1 MGKFA
6 KAHAEQA
13 KLKIGIYGES
23 GSGKTF
29 TSLLFAEWLA
39 AKEGK
44 RVAFIDTE
52 RGSDFYARS
61 IKERAVHP
69 QAFDF
74 DALYTRSIH
83 EAIEAVEDLNPAEH
97 GVLIIDSITHLWEAA
112 KEAYAGKLTSK
123 GGIPVQAWGEIKK
136 PYKRLM
142 SLFLDG
148 DFHAIVCGREGVMM
162 EQDADGEAKV
172 VGKRMKSEG
181 ETPYEPHILL
191 RFHPS
196 REEKTGLYIISFLC
210 EKDRSGILTGKT
222 IQNPTFE
229 VLEPI
234 YGYLTPGAQGKVGSL
249 EDAAAQDA
257 ARAEEKEEK
266 KQAAREALYDTIRRA
281 ILAADSVDSLKAA
294 WELMK
299 GKKTALGAEFVE
311 KLEATKDARKVEL
324 VEAA

>member
-13 KLKIGIYGES
+13 KLKIGEYGES

-29 TSLLFAEWLA
+29 TALLFAEWLA
-39 AKEGK
+39 AQEKK
-44 RVAFIDTE
+44 RVAFVDTE
-52 RGSDFYARS
+52 RGSDFYART

-69 QAFDF
+69 AAFDF
-74 DALYTRSIH
+74 DALYTRSLH
-83 EAIEAVEDLNPAEH
+83 ETIEAVEELDSSVY
-97 GVLIIDSITHLWEAA
+97 GVLVIDSITHLWEAA

-162 EQDADGEAKV
+162 ETDADGESKV

-191 RFHPS
+191 RFHPM
-196 REEKTGLYIISFLC
+196 REENTGLYIPSLFC

-222 IQNPTFE
+222 IQMPTAE
-229 VLEPI
+229 ILAPI
-234 YGYLTPGAQGKVGSL
+234 YSYLTPGAQGKVGSL
-249 EDAAAQDA
+249 EDAAAKDA

-266 KQAAREALYDTIRRA
+266 KQAEREALYDAIRRS
-281 ILAADSVDSLKAA
+281 ILNAETVEALKAA
-294 WELMK
+294 WELTK
-299 GKKTALGAEFVE
+299 GKKTAIGPDFME
-311 KLEATKDARKVEL
+311 KLEAAKDGRKTEL
-324 VEAA
+324 VQAA